1 MYFCPSIIQSPLF
14 ALFKCKLKEKLNIIR
29 IIMKKIVL
37 VAFALVVLF
46 STSCRKK
53 TCPTYANISVQTN
66 A

>member
-1 MYFCPSIIQSPLF
+1 
-14 ALFKCKLKEKLNIIR
+14 
-29 IIMKKIVL
+29 MKKIVL

-53 TCPTYANISVQTN
+53 TCPTYATISVQTN